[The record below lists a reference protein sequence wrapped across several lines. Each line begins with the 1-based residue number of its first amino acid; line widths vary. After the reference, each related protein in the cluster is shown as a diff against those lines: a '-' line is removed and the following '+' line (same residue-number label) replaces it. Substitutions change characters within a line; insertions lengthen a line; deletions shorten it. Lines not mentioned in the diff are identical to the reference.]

1 MTTDESAE
9 TVMTEA
15 HSALFRP
22 LAVRSLR
29 LRNRIVMSPMTRSH
43 SPGGVPGPD
52 VAEYYRRRAA
62 GGTALI
68 VTEGVAI
75 DHPTAVDNPRVPH
88 MYGDAAL
95 DGWRR
100 VVDAVHAEGGRIIP
114 QLWHVGPLWGAMT
127 ADVDPALTPMRPS
140 GVWGEPGVTSY
151 GADYV
156 ARASKPTR
164 SMTEEDIA
172 QVVDAY
178 SRAAACAKEVGFDGV
193 ALHGGHGY
201 LLDSFLWEGT
211 NLRED
216 RWGGDLRDRT
226 RFPAA
231 VVAAIRATIGE
242 DLPIFYRFSQHK
254 QQDYEA
260 KIARTPDELKAVL
273 SPLAAAG
280 VDVFDASIRR
290 FDLPAF
296 EGSDLTLA
304 GWAKKVTGAVSMAVG
319 SVGIGAT
326 LRESRTQGSA
336 PVRDNLPELESRMS
350 RDEFDLI
357 AIGRLHLADPTLATT
372 LRNGAALPEF
382 DRTIHEAAL
391 L

>member
-1 MTTDESAE
+1 
-9 TVMTEA
+9 MTEA

-22 LAVRSLR
+22 LAVRSLQ

-52 VAEYYRRRAA
+52 VVEYYRRRAA

-88 MYGDAAL
+88 MHGHAAL
-95 DGWRR
+95 EGWRR

-114 QLWHVGPLWGAMT
+114 QLWHVGPLWGAMS
-127 ADVDPALTPMRPS
+127 ADVDPGLVPMRPS
-140 GVWGEPGVTSY
+140 GVWGKPGVTSY
-151 GADYV
+151 GDDYV
-156 ARASKPTR
+156 ARASLPTPA
-164 SMTEEDIA
+164 MTEEDIE

-178 SRAAACAKEVGFDGV
+178 AGAAANAKAVGFDGV

-201 LLDSFLWEGT
+201 LLDAFLWEST
-211 NLRED
+211 NQRDD
-216 RWGGDLRDRT
+216 RWGGDIGSRT
-226 RFPAA
+226 RFPAT
-231 VVAAIRATIGE
+231 VVAAVRTAVGE

-260 KIARTPDELKAVL
+260 KIANTPDELKAVL
-273 SPLAAAG
+273 SPLAEAG

-296 EGSDLTLA
+296 DGSDLTLA
-304 GWAKKVTGAVSMAVG
+304 GWAKEVTGALSMAVG

-326 LRESRTQGSA
+326 LRESRTQGAA
-336 PVRDNLPELESRMS
+336 PVRDNLPELERRLGS
-350 RDEFDLI
+350 DEFDLI
-357 AIGRLHLADPTLATT
+357 AIGRLHLADPALATT
-372 LRNGAALPEF
+372 LRSGATLPEF

-391 L
+391 I

>member
-1 MTTDESAE
+1 
-9 TVMTEA
+9 MTEA
-15 HSALFRP
+15 QSPLFRP
-22 LAVRSLR
+22 LSVRSLE

-52 VAEYYRRRAA
+52 VVEYYRRRAA

-75 DHPTAVDNPRVPH
+75 DHPTAVDNARVPH
-88 MYGDAAL
+88 MYGSAAL

-127 ADVDPALTPMRPS
+127 ADVDPDLTPMRPS

-151 GADYV
+151 GDDYV

-164 SMTEEDIA
+164 AMTDADIA
-172 QVVDAY
+172 HVVAAY
-178 SRAAACAKEVGFDGV
+178 AGAAANAKDVGFDGI

-211 NLRED
+211 NTRDDE
-216 RWGGDLRDRT
+216 WGGDIHRRT

-231 VVAAIRATIGE
+231 VIAAVRATVGDE
-242 DLPIFYRFSQHK
+242 LPIFYRFSQHK
-254 QQDYEA
+254 QQNYD
-260 KIARTPDELKAVL
+260 ARLAHTPDELKSVL
-273 SPLAAAG
+273 SPLAEAG

-290 FDLPAF
+290 FDVPAF

-304 GWAKKVTGAVSMAVG
+304 GWAKKVTGALAMAVG
-319 SVGIGAT
+319 GVGIGST
-326 LRESRTQGSA
+326 LRESRIQGTA
-336 PVRDNLPELESRMS
+336 PVRNNVPELEHRLGD
-350 RDEFDLI
+350 DEFDLI
-357 AIGRLHLADPTLATT
+357 AIGRLHLADPALATT
-372 LRNGAALPEF
+372 LRTGAALPEF
-382 DRTIHEAAL
+382 DRAVHEAAL
-391 L
+391 I